1 MKIFFYRQK
10 DLISRYKFQP
20 WVFVVCRF
28 KLELLPKTILH
39 GSHLCSISK
48 DFFSVVYY
56 YCSEDSFSDRC
67 LNTCS
72 QYALSDCYFWHSFY
86 YKSGK
91 MSFFKQHET
100 FSVTLWYIYVYLR
113 FSNLSITISF
123 FIFRC
128 CIFRVILG
136 FFRFRFEVNRFCC
149 RFIVLTVK
157 IRDVLL
163 NFFSSDLKLQR
174 HSKHLYSPKYFDWVW
189 LSSPLFYLKAEL
201 QWGHFSLLSSVK
213 SGLPSGSDPSSY
225 SELFVSSI
233 GSYSSS
239 E

>member
-1 MKIFFYRQK
+1 MFN
-10 DLISRYKFQP
+10 FQ
-20 WVFVVCRF
+20 
-28 KLELLPKTILH
+28 
-39 GSHLCSISK
+39 G
-48 DFFSVVYY
+48 FFSVVYY

-163 NFFSSDLKLQR
+163 IFFFLIWSFNDTQSICT
-174 HSKHLYSPKYFDWVW
+174 
-189 LSSPLFYLKAEL
+189 
-201 QWGHFSLLSSVK
+201 LLNILT
-213 SGLPSGSDPSSY
+213 GYGY
-225 SELFVSSI
+225 QAHSSI
-233 GSYSSS
+233 
-239 E
+239 